1 MRVCNVHPSSA
12 TVWKPP
18 VLLINTT
25 CDYSEVYD
33 VQYIN
38 MIVQDLG
45 SSVYLRDGEVFSV
58 DFTATPRKT
67 ANILW
72 MFGKKKSK
80 GPLTGL
86 LRSQPHL
93 TVFISGQSFSQFMEM
108 TPVSSRHLHVE
119 LFVVRWNRV
128 GHWLNPVR
136 AATHFFVHLHCNSFW
151 CTSVSSPANWIFIGS
166 GERERQ
172 ELCQKGQVTFLL
184 RVQLQNYK
192 TCF

>member
-1 MRVCNVHPSSA
+1 MISIYTYQRFIHTTQPEYRDEGTFDQVCLINIVAAMRVCNFYPSSA

-72 MFGKKKSK
+72 MFGKKNLK
-80 GPLTGL
+80 
-86 LRSQPHL
+86 
-93 TVFISGQSFSQFMEM
+93 
-108 TPVSSRHLHVE
+108 
-119 LFVVRWNRV
+119 
-128 GHWLNPVR
+128 
-136 AATHFFVHLHCNSFW
+136 VHLLAYSALNHISRSS
-151 CTSVSSPANWIFIGS
+151 SVDGRFLSSWKWLRCRHVTCMWS
-166 GERERQ
+166 VLSLGET
-172 ELCQKGQVTFLL
+172 VWDTD
-184 RVQLQNYK
+184 
-192 TCF
+192 